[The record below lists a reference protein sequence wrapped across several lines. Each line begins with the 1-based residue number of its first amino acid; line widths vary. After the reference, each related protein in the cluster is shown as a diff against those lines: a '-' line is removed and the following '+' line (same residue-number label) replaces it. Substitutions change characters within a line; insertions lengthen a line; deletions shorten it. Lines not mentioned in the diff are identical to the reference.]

1 MFFFPSFLFFNYCC
15 VVFLLSFFSFLDS
28 FFSCF
33 FLFFFLCSF
42 FLSFFPFLKSCF
54 FSLFQYLIFPFF
66 LSFLFSFFRSHFFP
80 CLFFLSGK
88 VYSRVLTIDAWRQEE
103 YLYSMDE
110 LKKVGDGKE
119 LIQTWQIHSL
129 ILAQNSPEIWPIFAR
144 VRRGNLGAISL
155 YERLQMGPKSD
166 REFWGRVQNPLLG
179 LYNTS
184 SRVSIMWYRLTGFGS
199 QLLETIKDCHHI
211 FISTVR

>member
-15 VVFLLSFFSFLDS
+15 VVFLLSFFSFLVS
-28 FFSCF
+28 FFSWF
-33 FLFFFLCSF
+33 FLFLFLCSF

-110 LKKVGDGKE
+110 LKKVGHGKK
-119 LIQTWQIHSL
+119 I
-129 ILAQNSPEIWPIFAR
+129 
-144 VRRGNLGAISL
+144 
-155 YERLQMGPKSD
+155 
-166 REFWGRVQNPLLG
+166 
-179 LYNTS
+179 S
-184 SRVSIMWYRLTGFGS
+184 SRPDKFTPSFWPKIHQKFGPF
-199 QLLETIKDCHHI
+199 LPGCGGVI
-211 FISTVR
+211 

>member
-1 MFFFPSFLFFNYCC
+1 M
-15 VVFLLSFFSFLDS
+15 
-28 FFSCF
+28 
-33 FLFFFLCSF
+33 
-42 FLSFFPFLKSCF
+42 
-54 FSLFQYLIFPFF
+54 
-66 LSFLFSFFRSHFFP
+66 SFLFSFFRSHFFP

-144 VRRGNLGAISL
+144 VRRGNLGTISL

-166 REFWGRVQNPLLG
+166 RAFWGRVQHPLLG

-199 QLLETIKDCHHI
+199 QLLETVKDCHHI
-211 FISTVR
+211 FISTVSMNSDKFPNIFGGRRFKLVHLF